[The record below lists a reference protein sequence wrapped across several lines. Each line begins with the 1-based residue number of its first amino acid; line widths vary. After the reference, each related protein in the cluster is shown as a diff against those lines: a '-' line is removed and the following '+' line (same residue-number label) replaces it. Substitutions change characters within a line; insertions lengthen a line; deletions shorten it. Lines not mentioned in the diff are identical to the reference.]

1 MDGRKT
7 VAEMTGELLGEVGAL
22 IVVFYPVGEGFAQQR
37 RPTVLGIVASVSL
50 GVLLWLLGVLVER
63 ERTT

>member
-1 MDGRKT
+1 LSASFR
-7 VAEMTGELLGEVGAL
+7 EVGAL